1 MKALERL
8 LWWVSMVLERSES
21 IQRPE
26 SDEMAKSNNRLDR
39 YRKSNYEAI
48 FADKRANIVFK
59 ITSYSAA
66 LPSNHKSHL
75 ILILSQSIFFVK
87 SNFQCTVKIKNGAE
101 HAKYV
106 FWCFLK
112 IEFSFLSSF
121 ACRSTDD
128 RKLHVFTSTPFF
140 RRKSKGR
147 KIFYFAN
154 NMVIECDLNQLQTR
168 VTKTDWRLCPV
179 IFRQQIFM
187 TQKC

>member
-1 MKALERL
+1 
-8 LWWVSMVLERSES
+8 MVLERSES

-75 ILILSQSIFFVK
+75 IIIITCSLSQSISFVK

-106 FWCFLK
+106 F
-112 IEFSFLSSF
+112 
-121 ACRSTDD
+121 
-128 RKLHVFTSTPFF
+128 
-140 RRKSKGR
+140 
-147 KIFYFAN
+147 
-154 NMVIECDLNQLQTR
+154 
-168 VTKTDWRLCPV
+168 
-179 IFRQQIFM
+179 
-187 TQKC
+187 